1 MILLGIQSI
10 GLEAWIPLT
19 FLMGLMY
26 GVFSKLFSYLNV
38 KSGNNFYVLLAA
50 LAVFDLIRA
59 YFPFGGFPW
68 GFPSTV
74 LLTGPIDSPL
84 FFEVPLTFRNFG
96 PTGSSLLLQSLPL
109 VIALGVFS
117 KRKPKNYLKDYSI
130 FLLIIFTIFI
140 SNYVVNDYQ
149 DTQLE
154 TSELNITIVQGN
166 SPCPGA
172 KNKCSNE
179 RQKIYDSH
187 LAQTQSLEGNFDLVV
202 WPESSTGFN
211 NDPGVHSRVQ
221 NDVSAQALRLD
232 SYFLIG
238 GDRPVQKEYF
248 ENYGIFI
255 NREGEIVDQY
265 LKQHPVPFGE
275 YIPFRKYLDWI
286 PPLALVPRDM
296 IRGDGQKI
304 FMVNDTKISTV
315 ISFEGSFQ
323 RYIRNSVLDG
333 AELVVILTN
342 QASYYPD
349 ANFTMRMTY
358 GTVGDY
364 NARDAVHY
372 SYYTTLR
379 GVMEK
384 EDDSDDEF
392 VVPQKLN
399 DLYDAKDYG
408 QYANEDGELVV
419 CFITN
424 NDITGGNSGSPVIN
438 GKGELIGC
446 AFDGNWEAMSG
457 DIAFE
462 DRIQRTIAV
471 DARYIL
477 FIIEKYGGATNII
490 EEMTIV
496 KTEPKEEMPAQE
508 ETPEAAEKEEAS
520 AN

>member
-1 MILLGIQSI
+1 MNAIIAGLLYFLSFPPYDFWYLIFPALYLFYYSLLSSKKSFLSGFIFGCVAYGVILLGIQSI

-19 FLMGLMY
+19 ILMGLMY

-149 DTQLE
+149 HTQLE

-172 KNKCSNE
+172 KNRCSNE

-221 NDVSAQALRLD
+221 NDVSTEALRLD

-342 QASYYPD
+342 QASYGESGMSD
-349 ANFTMRMTY
+349 QFILMSRANAISNERPI
-358 GTVGDY
+358 
-364 NARDAVHY
+364 VHAAITGK
-372 SYYTTLR
+372 SAFIDHNGKVISQTELFETTTLN
-379 GVMEK
+379 EK
-384 EDDSDDEF
+384 LEVRQTETPYS
-392 VVPQKLN
+392 KYGNYLN
-399 DLYDAKDYG
+399 
-408 QYANEDGELVV
+408 
-419 CFITN
+419 
-424 NDITGGNSGSPVIN
+424 
-438 GKGELIGC
+438 
-446 AFDGNWEAMSG
+446 
-457 DIAFE
+457 
-462 DRIQRTIAV
+462 
-471 DARYIL
+471 YI
-477 FIIEKYGGATNII
+477 FIIFGALTFVRRFIRP
-490 EEMTIV
+490 V
-496 KTEPKEEMPAQE
+496 D
-508 ETPEAAEKEEAS
+508 
-520 AN
+520 

>member
-1 MILLGIQSI
+1 MNAIIAGLLYFLSFPPYDFWYLIFPALYLFYYSLLSSKKSFLSGFIFGCVAYGVILLGIQSI

-149 DTQLE
+149 HTQLE

-221 NDVSAQALRLD
+221 NDVSTQALRLD

-342 QASYYPD
+342 QASYGESGMSD
-349 ANFTMRMTY
+349 QFILMSRANAISNERPI
-358 GTVGDY
+358 
-364 NARDAVHY
+364 VHAAITGK
-372 SYYTTLR
+372 SAFIDHNGKVISKTELFETTTLN
-379 GVMEK
+379 EK
-384 EDDSDDEF
+384 LEVRQTETPYS
-392 VVPQKLN
+392 KYGNYLN
-399 DLYDAKDYG
+399 
-408 QYANEDGELVV
+408 
-419 CFITN
+419 
-424 NDITGGNSGSPVIN
+424 
-438 GKGELIGC
+438 
-446 AFDGNWEAMSG
+446 
-457 DIAFE
+457 
-462 DRIQRTIAV
+462 
-471 DARYIL
+471 YI
-477 FIIEKYGGATNII
+477 FIIFGALTFVRRFIRP
-490 EEMTIV
+490 V
-496 KTEPKEEMPAQE
+496 D
-508 ETPEAAEKEEAS
+508 
-520 AN
+520 

>member
-1 MILLGIQSI
+1 MNAIIAGLLYFLSFPPYDFWYLIFPALYLFYYSLLSSKKSFLSGFIFGCVAYGVILLGIQSI

-26 GVFSKLFSYLNV
+26 GVFSKLFSYLNT

-84 FFEVPLTFRNFG
+84 FFEVPLAFRNFG

-130 FLLIIFTIFI
+130 FLLIIFTIFT

-149 DTQLE
+149 HTQLE

-172 KNKCSNE
+172 KNRCSNE

-211 NDPGVHSRVQ
+211 NDPGVHSRVK
-221 NDVSAQALRLD
+221 NDVSTQALRLD

-342 QASYYPD
+342 QASYGESGMSD
-349 ANFTMRMTY
+349 QFILMSRANAISNERPI
-358 GTVGDY
+358 
-364 NARDAVHY
+364 VHAAITGK
-372 SYYTTLR
+372 SAFIDHNGKVISKTELFETTTLN
-379 GVMEK
+379 EK
-384 EDDSDDEF
+384 LEVRQTETPYS
-392 VVPQKLN
+392 KYGNYLN
-399 DLYDAKDYG
+399 
-408 QYANEDGELVV
+408 
-419 CFITN
+419 
-424 NDITGGNSGSPVIN
+424 
-438 GKGELIGC
+438 
-446 AFDGNWEAMSG
+446 
-457 DIAFE
+457 
-462 DRIQRTIAV
+462 
-471 DARYIL
+471 YI
-477 FIIEKYGGATNII
+477 FIIFGALTFVRRFIRP
-490 EEMTIV
+490 V
-496 KTEPKEEMPAQE
+496 D
-508 ETPEAAEKEEAS
+508 
-520 AN
+520 

>member
-1 MILLGIQSI
+1 MNAIIAGLLYFLSFPPYDFWYLIFPALYLFYYSLLSSKKSFLSGFIFGCVAYGVILLGIQSI

-117 KRKPKNYLKDYSI
+117 KSKPKNYLKDYSI

-149 DTQLE
+149 QTQLE

-172 KNKCSNE
+172 KNRCSNE

-221 NDVSAQALRLD
+221 NDVSTQALRLD

-255 NREGEIVDQY
+255 NREGEVVDQY

-342 QASYYPD
+342 QASYGESGMSD
-349 ANFTMRMTY
+349 QFILMSRANAISNERPI
-358 GTVGDY
+358 
-364 NARDAVHY
+364 VHAAITGK
-372 SYYTTLR
+372 SAFIDHNGKVISQTELFETTTLN
-379 GVMEK
+379 EK
-384 EDDSDDEF
+384 LEVRQTETPYS
-392 VVPQKLN
+392 KYGNYLN
-399 DLYDAKDYG
+399 
-408 QYANEDGELVV
+408 
-419 CFITN
+419 
-424 NDITGGNSGSPVIN
+424 
-438 GKGELIGC
+438 
-446 AFDGNWEAMSG
+446 
-457 DIAFE
+457 
-462 DRIQRTIAV
+462 
-471 DARYIL
+471 YI
-477 FIIEKYGGATNII
+477 FIIFGALTFVRRFIRP
-490 EEMTIV
+490 V
-496 KTEPKEEMPAQE
+496 D
-508 ETPEAAEKEEAS
+508 
-520 AN
+520 

>member
-1 MILLGIQSI
+1 MNAIIAGLLYFLSFPPYDFWYLIFPALYLFYYSLLSSKKSFLSGFIFGCVAYGVILLGIQSI

-26 GVFSKLFSYLNV
+26 GVFSKLFSYLNT

-84 FFEVPLTFRNFG
+84 FFEIPLTFRNFG

-117 KRKPKNYLKDYSI
+117 KSKPKNYLKDYSI

-149 DTQLE
+149 YTQLE

-172 KNKCSNE
+172 KNRCSNE
-179 RQKIYDSH
+179 RQKIYESH

-221 NDVSAQALRLD
+221 NDVSTQALRLD

-342 QASYYPD
+342 QASYGESGMSD
-349 ANFTMRMTY
+349 QFILMSRANAISNDRPI
-358 GTVGDY
+358 
-364 NARDAVHY
+364 VHAAITGK
-372 SYYTTLR
+372 SAFIDHNGKVISKTELFETTTLN
-379 GVMEK
+379 EK
-384 EDDSDDEF
+384 LEVKQTQTPYS
-392 VVPQKLN
+392 KYGNYLN
-399 DLYDAKDYG
+399 
-408 QYANEDGELVV
+408 
-419 CFITN
+419 
-424 NDITGGNSGSPVIN
+424 
-438 GKGELIGC
+438 
-446 AFDGNWEAMSG
+446 
-457 DIAFE
+457 
-462 DRIQRTIAV
+462 
-471 DARYIL
+471 YI
-477 FIIEKYGGATNII
+477 FIIFGVFIFARRFIRP
-490 EEMTIV
+490 V
-496 KTEPKEEMPAQE
+496 D
-508 ETPEAAEKEEAS
+508 
-520 AN
+520 

>member
-1 MILLGIQSI
+1 MNAIIAGLLYFLSFPPYDFWYLIFPALYLFYYSLLSSKKSFLSGFIFGCVAYGVILLGIQSI

-38 KSGNNFYVLLAA
+38 KSGNNFFVLLAA

-74 LLTGPIDSPL
+74 LLTGLIDSPL
-84 FFEVPLTFRNFG
+84 FFEVPLIFRNFG

-117 KRKPKNYLKDYSI
+117 KSKPKNYLNDYST

-149 DTQLE
+149 QTQLE

-172 KNKCSNE
+172 KNRCSNE
-179 RQKIYDSH
+179 RQRIYDSH

-211 NDPGVHSRVQ
+211 NDPGIHSRVQ
-221 NDVSAQALRLD
+221 NDISTEALRLD

-255 NREGEIVDQY
+255 NREGEVVDQY

-304 FMVNDTKISTV
+304 FIVNDTKISTV

-342 QASYYPD
+342 QASYGESGMSD
-349 ANFTMRMTY
+349 QFILMSRANAISNERPI
-358 GTVGDY
+358 
-364 NARDAVHY
+364 VHAAITGK
-372 SYYTTLR
+372 SAFIDHNGKVISQTELFETTTLN
-379 GVMEK
+379 EK
-384 EDDSDDEF
+384 LEARQTETPYS
-392 VVPQKLN
+392 KYGNYLN
-399 DLYDAKDYG
+399 
-408 QYANEDGELVV
+408 
-419 CFITN
+419 
-424 NDITGGNSGSPVIN
+424 
-438 GKGELIGC
+438 
-446 AFDGNWEAMSG
+446 
-457 DIAFE
+457 
-462 DRIQRTIAV
+462 
-471 DARYIL
+471 YI
-477 FIIEKYGGATNII
+477 FIIFGALTFVRRFIRP
-490 EEMTIV
+490 V
-496 KTEPKEEMPAQE
+496 D
-508 ETPEAAEKEEAS
+508 
-520 AN
+520 

>member
-1 MILLGIQSI
+1 MNAIIAGLLYFLSFPPYDFWYLIFPALYLFYYSLLSSKKPFLSGFVFGCVAYGVILLGIQSI

-38 KSGNNFYVLLAA
+38 KSGNNFFVLLAA

-84 FFEVPLTFRNFG
+84 FFEIPLTFRNFG

-117 KRKPKNYLKDYSI
+117 KSKPKNYLNDYST

-149 DTQLE
+149 QTQLE

-172 KNKCSNE
+172 KNRCSNE
-179 RQKIYDSH
+179 RQRIYDSH

-211 NDPGVHSRVQ
+211 NDPGIHSRVQ
-221 NDVSAQALRLD
+221 NDISTEALRLD

-255 NREGEIVDQY
+255 NREGEVVDQY

-304 FMVNDTKISTV
+304 FIVNDTKISTV

-342 QASYYPD
+342 QASYGESGMSD
-349 ANFTMRMTY
+349 QFILMSRANAISNERPI
-358 GTVGDY
+358 
-364 NARDAVHY
+364 VHAAITGK
-372 SYYTTLR
+372 SAFIDHNGKVISQTELFETTTLN
-379 GVMEK
+379 EK
-384 EDDSDDEF
+384 LEARQTETPYS
-392 VVPQKLN
+392 KYGNYLN
-399 DLYDAKDYG
+399 
-408 QYANEDGELVV
+408 
-419 CFITN
+419 
-424 NDITGGNSGSPVIN
+424 
-438 GKGELIGC
+438 
-446 AFDGNWEAMSG
+446 
-457 DIAFE
+457 
-462 DRIQRTIAV
+462 
-471 DARYIL
+471 YI
-477 FIIEKYGGATNII
+477 FIIFGALTFVRRFIRP
-490 EEMTIV
+490 V
-496 KTEPKEEMPAQE
+496 D
-508 ETPEAAEKEEAS
+508 
-520 AN
+520 

>member
-1 MILLGIQSI
+1 MNAIIAGLLYFLSFPPYDFWYLIFPALYLFYYSLLSSKKPFLSGLIFGCVAYGVILIGIQSI

-19 FLMGLMY
+19 ILMGLMY

-84 FFEVPLTFRNFG
+84 FFEVPLIFRNFG

-117 KRKPKNYLKDYSI
+117 KSKPKNYLKDYSI

-149 DTQLE
+149 HTQLE

-172 KNKCSNE
+172 KNRCSNE
-179 RQKIYDSH
+179 RQRIYDSH

-211 NDPGVHSRVQ
+211 NDPGIHSRVQ
-221 NDVSAQALRLD
+221 NDISTEALRLD

-255 NREGEIVDQY
+255 NREGEVVDQY

-286 PPLALVPRDM
+286 PSLALVPRDM

-323 RYIRNSVLDG
+323 RYIRNSVMDG

-342 QASYYPD
+342 QASYGESGMSD
-349 ANFTMRMTY
+349 QFILMSRANAISNERPI
-358 GTVGDY
+358 
-364 NARDAVHY
+364 VHAAITGK
-372 SYYTTLR
+372 SAFIDHNGKVISKTELFETTTLN
-379 GVMEK
+379 EK
-384 EDDSDDEF
+384 LEVRQTETPYS
-392 VVPQKLN
+392 KYGNYLN
-399 DLYDAKDYG
+399 
-408 QYANEDGELVV
+408 
-419 CFITN
+419 
-424 NDITGGNSGSPVIN
+424 
-438 GKGELIGC
+438 
-446 AFDGNWEAMSG
+446 
-457 DIAFE
+457 
-462 DRIQRTIAV
+462 
-471 DARYIL
+471 YI
-477 FIIEKYGGATNII
+477 FIIFGAFTFVRRFIRP
-490 EEMTIV
+490 V
-496 KTEPKEEMPAQE
+496 D
-508 ETPEAAEKEEAS
+508 
-520 AN
+520 

>member
-1 MILLGIQSI
+1 MNAIIAGLLYFLSFPPYDFWYLIFPALYLFYYSLLSSKKSFLSGFIFGCVAYGVILLGIQSI

-26 GVFSKLFSYLNV
+26 GVFSKLFSYLNT

-74 LLTGPIDSPL
+74 LLTGLIDSPL

-117 KRKPKNYLKDYSI
+117 KSKPKNYLKDYSI

-149 DTQLE
+149 YTQLE

-172 KNKCSNE
+172 KNRCSNE

-221 NDVSAQALRLD
+221 NDVSTQALRLD

-342 QASYYPD
+342 QASYGESGMSD
-349 ANFTMRMTY
+349 QFILMSRANAISNERPI
-358 GTVGDY
+358 
-364 NARDAVHY
+364 VHAAITGK
-372 SYYTTLR
+372 SAFIDHNGKVISKTELFETTTLN
-379 GVMEK
+379 EK
-384 EDDSDDEF
+384 LEVRQTETPYS
-392 VVPQKLN
+392 KYGNYLN
-399 DLYDAKDYG
+399 
-408 QYANEDGELVV
+408 
-419 CFITN
+419 
-424 NDITGGNSGSPVIN
+424 
-438 GKGELIGC
+438 
-446 AFDGNWEAMSG
+446 
-457 DIAFE
+457 
-462 DRIQRTIAV
+462 
-471 DARYIL
+471 YI
-477 FIIEKYGGATNII
+477 FIIFGALTLVRRFIRPI
-490 EEMTIV
+490 G
-496 KTEPKEEMPAQE
+496 
-508 ETPEAAEKEEAS
+508 
-520 AN
+520 

>member
-1 MILLGIQSI
+1 MNAIIAGLLYFLSFPPYDFWYLIFPALYLFYYSLLSSKKSFLSGFIFGCVAYGVILLGIQSI

-19 FLMGLMY
+19 ILMGLMY

-149 DTQLE
+149 HTQLE

-221 NDVSAQALRLD
+221 NDVSTEALRLD

-342 QASYYPD
+342 QASYGESGMSD
-349 ANFTMRMTY
+349 QFILMSRANAISNERPI
-358 GTVGDY
+358 
-364 NARDAVHY
+364 VHAAITGK
-372 SYYTTLR
+372 SAFIDHNGKVISQTELFETTTLN
-379 GVMEK
+379 EK
-384 EDDSDDEF
+384 LEVRQTETPYS
-392 VVPQKLN
+392 KYGNYLN
-399 DLYDAKDYG
+399 
-408 QYANEDGELVV
+408 
-419 CFITN
+419 
-424 NDITGGNSGSPVIN
+424 
-438 GKGELIGC
+438 
-446 AFDGNWEAMSG
+446 
-457 DIAFE
+457 
-462 DRIQRTIAV
+462 
-471 DARYIL
+471 YI
-477 FIIEKYGGATNII
+477 FIIFGALTFVRRFIRP
-490 EEMTIV
+490 V
-496 KTEPKEEMPAQE
+496 D
-508 ETPEAAEKEEAS
+508 
-520 AN
+520 

>member
-1 MILLGIQSI
+1 MNAIIAGLLYFLSFPPYDFWYLIFPALYLFYYSLLSSKKSFLSGFIFGCVAYGVILLGIQSI

-26 GVFSKLFSYLNV
+26 GVFSKLFSYLNT

-149 DTQLE
+149 HTQLE

-221 NDVSAQALRLD
+221 NDISTQALRLD

-255 NREGEIVDQY
+255 NREGEVVDQY

-342 QASYYPD
+342 QASYGESGMSD
-349 ANFTMRMTY
+349 QFILMSRANAISNERPI
-358 GTVGDY
+358 
-364 NARDAVHY
+364 VHAAITGK
-372 SYYTTLR
+372 SAFIDHNGKVISKTELFETTTLS
-379 GVMEK
+379 EK
-384 EDDSDDEF
+384 LEVRQTETPYS
-392 VVPQKLN
+392 KYGNYLN
-399 DLYDAKDYG
+399 
-408 QYANEDGELVV
+408 
-419 CFITN
+419 
-424 NDITGGNSGSPVIN
+424 
-438 GKGELIGC
+438 
-446 AFDGNWEAMSG
+446 
-457 DIAFE
+457 
-462 DRIQRTIAV
+462 
-471 DARYIL
+471 YI
-477 FIIEKYGGATNII
+477 FIIFGALTFARKLIRP
-490 EEMTIV
+490 V
-496 KTEPKEEMPAQE
+496 D
-508 ETPEAAEKEEAS
+508 
-520 AN
+520 

>member
-1 MILLGIQSI
+1 MNAIIAGLLYFLSFPPYDFWYLIFPALYLFYYSLLSSKKSFLSGFIFGCVAYGVILLGIQSI

-26 GVFSKLFSYLNV
+26 GVFSKLFSYLNT

-109 VIALGVFS
+109 VIALGIFS
-117 KRKPKNYLKDYSI
+117 KSKPKNYLKDYSI

-149 DTQLE
+149 YTQLE

-172 KNKCSNE
+172 KNRCSNE

-187 LAQTQSLEGNFDLVV
+187 LVQTQSLEGNFDLVV

-211 NDPGVHSRVQ
+211 NDPGEHSRVQ
-221 NDVSAQALRLD
+221 NDISTEALRLD

-342 QASYYPD
+342 QASYGESGMSD
-349 ANFTMRMTY
+349 QFILMSRANAISNDRPI
-358 GTVGDY
+358 
-364 NARDAVHY
+364 VHAAITGK
-372 SYYTTLR
+372 SAFINHNGKVISKTELFETTTLN
-379 GVMEK
+379 EK
-384 EDDSDDEF
+384 LEVRQTETPYS
-392 VVPQKLN
+392 KYGNYLN
-399 DLYDAKDYG
+399 
-408 QYANEDGELVV
+408 
-419 CFITN
+419 
-424 NDITGGNSGSPVIN
+424 
-438 GKGELIGC
+438 
-446 AFDGNWEAMSG
+446 
-457 DIAFE
+457 
-462 DRIQRTIAV
+462 
-471 DARYIL
+471 YI
-477 FIIEKYGGATNII
+477 FIIFGALTFVRRFIRP
-490 EEMTIV
+490 V
-496 KTEPKEEMPAQE
+496 D
-508 ETPEAAEKEEAS
+508 
-520 AN
+520 

>member
-1 MILLGIQSI
+1 MNAIIAGLLYFLSFPPYDFWYLIFPALYLFYYSLLSSKKSFLSGFIFGCVAYGVILLGIQSI

-26 GVFSKLFSYLNV
+26 GVFSKLFSYLNT

-117 KRKPKNYLKDYSI
+117 KSKPKNYLKDYSI

-149 DTQLE
+149 YTQLE

-172 KNKCSNE
+172 KNRCINE

-221 NDVSAQALRLD
+221 NDVSTQALRLD

-255 NREGEIVDQY
+255 NREGEVVDQY

-342 QASYYPD
+342 QASYGESGMSD
-349 ANFTMRMTY
+349 QFILMSRANAISNERPI
-358 GTVGDY
+358 
-364 NARDAVHY
+364 VHAAITGK
-372 SYYTTLR
+372 SAFIDHNGKVISQTELFETTTLN
-379 GVMEK
+379 EK
-384 EDDSDDEF
+384 LEARQTETPYS
-392 VVPQKLN
+392 KYGNYLN
-399 DLYDAKDYG
+399 YI
-408 QYANEDGELVV
+408 
-419 CFITN
+419 FIIFGALTFAR
-424 NDITGGNSGSPVIN
+424 
-438 GKGELIGC
+438 ELI
-446 AFDGNWEAMSG
+446 
-457 DIAFE
+457 
-462 DRIQRTIAV
+462 RPV
-471 DARYIL
+471 D
-477 FIIEKYGGATNII
+477 
-490 EEMTIV
+490 
-496 KTEPKEEMPAQE
+496 
-508 ETPEAAEKEEAS
+508 
-520 AN
+520 

>member
-1 MILLGIQSI
+1 MFMNAIIAGLLYFLSFPPYDFWYLIFPALYLFYYSLLSSKKSFLSGFIFGCVAYGVILLGIQSI

-19 FLMGLMY
+19 ILMGLMY

-117 KRKPKNYLKDYSI
+117 KSKPKNYLKDYSI

-149 DTQLE
+149 YTQLE

-172 KNKCSNE
+172 KNRCSNE

-221 NDVSAQALRLD
+221 NDVSTEALRLD

-342 QASYYPD
+342 QASYGESGMSD
-349 ANFTMRMTY
+349 QFILMSRANAISNERPI
-358 GTVGDY
+358 
-364 NARDAVHY
+364 VHAAITGK
-372 SYYTTLR
+372 SAFIDHNGKVISQTELFETTTLN
-379 GVMEK
+379 EK
-384 EDDSDDEF
+384 LEVRQTETPYS
-392 VVPQKLN
+392 KYGNYLN
-399 DLYDAKDYG
+399 
-408 QYANEDGELVV
+408 
-419 CFITN
+419 
-424 NDITGGNSGSPVIN
+424 
-438 GKGELIGC
+438 
-446 AFDGNWEAMSG
+446 
-457 DIAFE
+457 
-462 DRIQRTIAV
+462 
-471 DARYIL
+471 YI
-477 FIIEKYGGATNII
+477 FIIFGALTFVRRFIRP
-490 EEMTIV
+490 V
-496 KTEPKEEMPAQE
+496 D
-508 ETPEAAEKEEAS
+508 
-520 AN
+520 

>member
-1 MILLGIQSI
+1 MNAIIAGLLYFLSFPPYDFWYLIFPALYLFYYSLLSSKKSFLSGFIFGCVAYGVILLGIQSI

-26 GVFSKLFSYLNV
+26 GVFSKLFSYLNT

-117 KRKPKNYLKDYSI
+117 KSKPKNYLKDYSI

-149 DTQLE
+149 HTQLE

-172 KNKCSNE
+172 KNRCSNE

-187 LAQTQSLEGNFDLVV
+187 LAQTQSLNGNFDLVV

-221 NDVSAQALRLD
+221 NDVSTQALRLD

-255 NREGEIVDQY
+255 NREGEVVDQY

-342 QASYYPD
+342 QASYGESGMSD
-349 ANFTMRMTY
+349 QFILMSRANAISNERPI
-358 GTVGDY
+358 
-364 NARDAVHY
+364 VHAAITGK
-372 SYYTTLR
+372 SAFIDHNGKVISKTELFETTTLN
-379 GVMEK
+379 EK
-384 EDDSDDEF
+384 LEVRQTETPYS
-392 VVPQKLN
+392 KYGNYLN
-399 DLYDAKDYG
+399 
-408 QYANEDGELVV
+408 
-419 CFITN
+419 
-424 NDITGGNSGSPVIN
+424 
-438 GKGELIGC
+438 
-446 AFDGNWEAMSG
+446 
-457 DIAFE
+457 
-462 DRIQRTIAV
+462 
-471 DARYIL
+471 YI
-477 FIIEKYGGATNII
+477 FIIFGALTFLRRFIRP
-490 EEMTIV
+490 V
-496 KTEPKEEMPAQE
+496 D
-508 ETPEAAEKEEAS
+508 
-520 AN
+520 

>member
-1 MILLGIQSI
+1 MNAIIAGLLYFLSFPPYDFWYLIFPALYLFYYSLLSSKKSFLSGFIFGCVAYGVILLGIQSI

-26 GVFSKLFSYLNV
+26 GVFSKLFSYLNT

-50 LAVFDLIRA
+50 LALFDLIRA

-96 PTGSSLLLQSLPL
+96 PTGSSLLIQSLPL
-109 VIALGVFS
+109 VIALGVLLKS
-117 KRKPKNYLKDYSI
+117 KPKNYLKDYSI

-140 SNYVVNDYQ
+140 SNYVFNDFQY
-149 DTQLE
+149 TQLE

-172 KNKCSNE
+172 KNSCSNE

-211 NDPGVHSRVQ
+211 NDPGVHSRVK
-221 NDVSAQALRLD
+221 NDVSTQALRLD

-255 NREGEIVDQY
+255 NREGEVVDQY

-342 QASYYPD
+342 QASYGESGMSD
-349 ANFTMRMTY
+349 QFILMSRANAISNNRPI
-358 GTVGDY
+358 
-364 NARDAVHY
+364 VHAAITGK
-372 SYYTTLR
+372 SAFIDHNGKVISKTELFETTTLN
-379 GVMEK
+379 EK
-384 EDDSDDEF
+384 LEVRQTETPYS
-392 VVPQKLN
+392 KYGNYLN
-399 DLYDAKDYG
+399 
-408 QYANEDGELVV
+408 
-419 CFITN
+419 
-424 NDITGGNSGSPVIN
+424 
-438 GKGELIGC
+438 
-446 AFDGNWEAMSG
+446 
-457 DIAFE
+457 
-462 DRIQRTIAV
+462 
-471 DARYIL
+471 YI
-477 FIIEKYGGATNII
+477 FIIFGALTFARNLIRP
-490 EEMTIV
+490 V
-496 KTEPKEEMPAQE
+496 D
-508 ETPEAAEKEEAS
+508 
-520 AN
+520 

>member
-1 MILLGIQSI
+1 MNAIIAGLLYFLSFPPYDFWYLIFPALYLFYYSLLSSKKSFLSGFIFGCVAYGVILLGIQSI

-26 GVFSKLFSYLNV
+26 GVFSKLFSYLNT

-74 LLTGPIDSPL
+74 LLTGLIDSPL

-117 KRKPKNYLKDYSI
+117 KSKPKNYLKDYSI

-149 DTQLE
+149 HTQLE

-172 KNKCSNE
+172 KNRCSNE

-211 NDPGVHSRVQ
+211 NDPGIHSRVQ
-221 NDVSAQALRLD
+221 NDISTQALRLD

-255 NREGEIVDQY
+255 NREGEVVDQY

-342 QASYYPD
+342 QASYGESGMSD
-349 ANFTMRMTY
+349 QFILMSRANAISNERPI
-358 GTVGDY
+358 
-364 NARDAVHY
+364 VHAAITGK
-372 SYYTTLR
+372 SAFIDHNGKVISKTELFETTTLN
-379 GVMEK
+379 EK
-384 EDDSDDEF
+384 LEVRQTETPYS
-392 VVPQKLN
+392 KYGNYLN
-399 DLYDAKDYG
+399 
-408 QYANEDGELVV
+408 
-419 CFITN
+419 
-424 NDITGGNSGSPVIN
+424 
-438 GKGELIGC
+438 
-446 AFDGNWEAMSG
+446 
-457 DIAFE
+457 
-462 DRIQRTIAV
+462 
-471 DARYIL
+471 YI
-477 FIIEKYGGATNII
+477 FIIFGALTFVRRFIRP
-490 EEMTIV
+490 V
-496 KTEPKEEMPAQE
+496 D
-508 ETPEAAEKEEAS
+508 
-520 AN
+520 

>member
-1 MILLGIQSI
+1 MNAIIAGLLYFLSFPPYDYWYLIFPALYLFYYSLLSSKKSFLSGFIFGCVAYGVILLGIQSI

-117 KRKPKNYLKDYSI
+117 KSKPKNYLKDYSI

-149 DTQLE
+149 NTQLE

-172 KNKCSNE
+172 KNRCSNE

-187 LAQTQSLEGNFDLVV
+187 LVQTQSLEGNFDLVV

-342 QASYYPD
+342 QASYGESGMSD
-349 ANFTMRMTY
+349 QFILMSRANAISNERPI
-358 GTVGDY
+358 
-364 NARDAVHY
+364 VHAAITGK
-372 SYYTTLR
+372 SAFIDHNGKVISQTELFETTTLN
-379 GVMEK
+379 EK
-384 EDDSDDEF
+384 LEARQTETPYS
-392 VVPQKLN
+392 KYGNYLN
-399 DLYDAKDYG
+399 YI
-408 QYANEDGELVV
+408 
-419 CFITN
+419 FI
-424 NDITGGNSGSPVIN
+424 IFGAL
-438 GKGELIGC
+438 KFARELI
-446 AFDGNWEAMSG
+446 
-457 DIAFE
+457 
-462 DRIQRTIAV
+462 RPV
-471 DARYIL
+471 D
-477 FIIEKYGGATNII
+477 
-490 EEMTIV
+490 
-496 KTEPKEEMPAQE
+496 
-508 ETPEAAEKEEAS
+508 
-520 AN
+520 

>member
-1 MILLGIQSI
+1 MNAIIAGLLYFLSFPPYDYWYLIFPALYLFYYSLLSSKKSFLSGFIFGCVAYGVILLGIQSI

-26 GVFSKLFSYLNV
+26 GVFSKLFSYLNT

-117 KRKPKNYLKDYSI
+117 KSKPKNYLKDYSI

-149 DTQLE
+149 NTQLE

-172 KNKCSNE
+172 KNRCSNE

-187 LAQTQSLEGNFDLVV
+187 LVQTQSLEGNFDLVV

-342 QASYYPD
+342 QASYGESGMSD
-349 ANFTMRMTY
+349 QFILMSRANAISNERPI
-358 GTVGDY
+358 
-364 NARDAVHY
+364 VHAAITGK
-372 SYYTTLR
+372 SAFIDHNGKVISQTELFETTTLN
-379 GVMEK
+379 EK
-384 EDDSDDEF
+384 LEARQTETPYS
-392 VVPQKLN
+392 KYGNYLN
-399 DLYDAKDYG
+399 
-408 QYANEDGELVV
+408 
-419 CFITN
+419 
-424 NDITGGNSGSPVIN
+424 
-438 GKGELIGC
+438 
-446 AFDGNWEAMSG
+446 
-457 DIAFE
+457 
-462 DRIQRTIAV
+462 
-471 DARYIL
+471 YI
-477 FIIEKYGGATNII
+477 FIIFGAL
-490 EEMTIV
+490 
-496 KTEPKEEMPAQE
+496 KFAR
-508 ETPEAAEKEEAS
+508 
-520 AN
+520 

>member
-1 MILLGIQSI
+1 MFMNAIIAGLLYFLSFPPYDFWYLIFPALYLFYYSLLSSKKSFLSGFIFGCVAYGVILLGIQSI

-26 GVFSKLFSYLNV
+26 GVFSKLFSYLNT

-109 VIALGVFS
+109 VIALGFFS
-117 KRKPKNYLKDYSI
+117 KSKPKNYLKDYSI

-149 DTQLE
+149 HTQLE

-221 NDVSAQALRLD
+221 NDVSTEALRLD

-255 NREGEIVDQY
+255 NREGEVVDQY

-304 FMVNDTKISTV
+304 FIVNDTKISTV

-342 QASYYPD
+342 QASYGESGMSD
-349 ANFTMRMTY
+349 QFILMSRANAISNERPI
-358 GTVGDY
+358 
-364 NARDAVHY
+364 VHAAITGK
-372 SYYTTLR
+372 SAFIDHNGKVISQTELFETTTLN
-379 GVMEK
+379 EK
-384 EDDSDDEF
+384 LEVRQTETPYS
-392 VVPQKLN
+392 KYGNYLN
-399 DLYDAKDYG
+399 
-408 QYANEDGELVV
+408 
-419 CFITN
+419 
-424 NDITGGNSGSPVIN
+424 
-438 GKGELIGC
+438 
-446 AFDGNWEAMSG
+446 
-457 DIAFE
+457 
-462 DRIQRTIAV
+462 
-471 DARYIL
+471 YI
-477 FIIEKYGGATNII
+477 FIIFGALTFVRRFIRP
-490 EEMTIV
+490 V
-496 KTEPKEEMPAQE
+496 D
-508 ETPEAAEKEEAS
+508 
-520 AN
+520 

>member
-1 MILLGIQSI
+1 MNAIIAGLLYFLSFPPYDFWYLIFPALYLFYYSLLSSKKSFLSGFIFGCVAYGVILLGIQSI

-26 GVFSKLFSYLNV
+26 GVFSKLFSYLNT

-84 FFEVPLTFRNFG
+84 FFEVPLIFRNFG
-96 PTGSSLLLQSLPL
+96 PTGFSLLLQSLPL

-117 KRKPKNYLKDYSI
+117 KSKPKNYLKDYSI

-149 DTQLE
+149 YTQLE

-172 KNKCSNE
+172 KNRCSNE

-221 NDVSAQALRLD
+221 NDVSTQALRLD

-255 NREGEIVDQY
+255 NRKGEVVDQY

-304 FMVNDTKISTV
+304 FMVNNTKISTV

-342 QASYYPD
+342 QASYGESGMSD
-349 ANFTMRMTY
+349 QFILMSRANAISNDRPI
-358 GTVGDY
+358 
-364 NARDAVHY
+364 VHAAITGK
-372 SYYTTLR
+372 SAFIDHNGKVISKTELFETTTLN
-379 GVMEK
+379 EK
-384 EDDSDDEF
+384 LEVRKTETPYS
-392 VVPQKLN
+392 KYGNYLN
-399 DLYDAKDYG
+399 
-408 QYANEDGELVV
+408 
-419 CFITN
+419 
-424 NDITGGNSGSPVIN
+424 
-438 GKGELIGC
+438 
-446 AFDGNWEAMSG
+446 
-457 DIAFE
+457 
-462 DRIQRTIAV
+462 
-471 DARYIL
+471 YI
-477 FIIEKYGGATNII
+477 FIIFGTLTFARRFIRP
-490 EEMTIV
+490 V
-496 KTEPKEEMPAQE
+496 D
-508 ETPEAAEKEEAS
+508 
-520 AN
+520 

>member
-1 MILLGIQSI
+1 M
-10 GLEAWIPLT
+10 
-19 FLMGLMY
+19 
-26 GVFSKLFSYLNV
+26 
-38 KSGNNFYVLLAA
+38 
-50 LAVFDLIRA
+50 
-59 YFPFGGFPW
+59 
-68 GFPSTV
+68 
-74 LLTGPIDSPL
+74 
-84 FFEVPLTFRNFG
+84 TFRNFG

-117 KRKPKNYLKDYSI
+117 KSKPKNYLKDYSI
-130 FLLIIFTIFI
+130 FLLIIFTISI

-149 DTQLE
+149 HTQLE

-221 NDVSAQALRLD
+221 NDVSTEALRLD

-255 NREGEIVDQY
+255 NREGDVVDQY

-304 FMVNDTKISTV
+304 FIVNDTKISTV

-342 QASYYPD
+342 QASYGESGMSD
-349 ANFTMRMTY
+349 QFILMSRANAISNERPI
-358 GTVGDY
+358 
-364 NARDAVHY
+364 VHAAITGK
-372 SYYTTLR
+372 SAFIDHNGKVISQTELFETTTLN
-379 GVMEK
+379 EK
-384 EDDSDDEF
+384 LEVRQTETPYS
-392 VVPQKLN
+392 KYGNYLN
-399 DLYDAKDYG
+399 
-408 QYANEDGELVV
+408 
-419 CFITN
+419 
-424 NDITGGNSGSPVIN
+424 
-438 GKGELIGC
+438 
-446 AFDGNWEAMSG
+446 
-457 DIAFE
+457 
-462 DRIQRTIAV
+462 
-471 DARYIL
+471 YI
-477 FIIEKYGGATNII
+477 FIIFGALTFVRRFIRP
-490 EEMTIV
+490 V
-496 KTEPKEEMPAQE
+496 D
-508 ETPEAAEKEEAS
+508 
-520 AN
+520 